1 MLLFSRVCC
10 AGITTIQ
17 KTEKEQNSQVDE
29 ITTTKKGIT
38 LGLAVN
44 AIGNSVPPIIVFPRK
59 IYKVINNKNI
69 HFRYQRY
76 TNN

>member
-1 MLLFSRVCC
+1 MLLFSRIYCT
-10 AGITTIQ
+10 GITTIQ
-17 KTEKEQNSQVDE
+17 KTEKESQVDE
-29 ITTTKKGIT
+29 IATAKKGIT